1 MSEYPGRVRIANKE
15 DEEEVMGLC
24 RALHKENGL
33 FTLNENKVRQTL
45 HRAFDRQG
53 GILGVIGPPGKIE
66 SMIYMLVSNFWYS
79 DDAHLEELFAF
90 TKVEF
95 RKTKNSIDLINFA
108 KWCSGESGMPLLIGI
123 ISNHRTEAKVR
134 LYQRVFSKPIGNFF
148 FYKRNS

>member
-1 MSEYPGRVRIANKE
+1 
-15 DEEEVMGLC
+15 
-24 RALHKENGL
+24 
-33 FTLNENKVRQTL
+33 
-45 HRAFDRQG
+45 
-53 GILGVIGPPGKIE
+53 
-66 SMIYMLVSNFWYS
+66 MLVSNFWYS

-108 KWCSGESGMPLLIGI
+108 KWCSDESGMPLLIGI